1 MLSVQLLREA
11 ATLPKRMTQG
21 AGGYDL
27 CAAEDTTVAPGAR
40 VKVATG
46 LAMQIPEGHVGL
58 LKTRSSTA
66 VAGVD
71 VVGGVL
77 DADYTGEVF
86 VLLHN
91 TTAAPYAVNVG
102 QRIAQ
107 LVVPRIFSG
116 DVGWVG
122 SLAAT
127 ARGSGGFGSTG

>member
-1 MLSVQLLREA
+1 MLPVQRLGEA
-11 ATLPKRMTQG
+11 ATLPKRMTHG

-27 CAAEDTTVAPGAR
+27 YAAVYTSVPPGAR
-40 VKVATG
+40 VKVPTG
-46 LAMQIPEGHVGL
+46 LAVQIPEGHVGL
-58 LKTRSSTA
+58 LKTRSSMA
-66 VAGVD
+66 AAGVD

-91 TTAAPYAVNVG
+91 TTTVPYAINVG

-107 LVVPRIFSG
+107 LVMPRIFSG
-116 DVGWVG
+116 DAGWVG